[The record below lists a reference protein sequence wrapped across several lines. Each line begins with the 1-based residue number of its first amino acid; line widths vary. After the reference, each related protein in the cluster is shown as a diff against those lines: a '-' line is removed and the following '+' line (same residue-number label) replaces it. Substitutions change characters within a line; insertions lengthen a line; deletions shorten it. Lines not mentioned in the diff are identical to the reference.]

1 MSRRSRLHVPGGVY
15 YVVQRSN
22 ANQPIFT
29 DAADYAIFERLLAT
43 MLARCRAR
51 VHAFCWEVDAIH
63 LALQVTDM
71 PVGRL
76 MQRLSSQYAR
86 RVHRR
91 QGNGGHLFQQRY
103 HSLLIDPDAY
113 LLKLV
118 RFLHHIPV
126 RSGTVRDPNDYALSS
141 QRAYLGMTQIPW
153 LTTSVALRMLAQR
166 PEQARYAY
174 RRLMFE
180 TPVVD
185 EGAHFE
191 RGCDDDPRVLGDRQ
205 FMADIPRHM
214 RVYRSSYSLDQ
225 VIDTV
230 SCTLGVERSE
240 VLSRSRQRRL
250 SLARAL
256 ITWYATERGV
266 ATLAEVARRL
276 ERDPSTLFVGV
287 ERYRNLRPELFNLT
301 ALPDNGP
308 LLRPAPGSVA
318 PGVNLPAGVTGA
330 SGVVGI
336 TGTTGLA
343 NAVGS
348 GSTMGSGSTTSSAS
362 AMGPSGVTAASG
374 VSALSGA
381 SGHPSGS
388 GHPGSGVSSGN
399 SRAPGVT
406 HASSASLA
414 TGVSGSGVS
423 APPSVS
429 HTSGVS
435 HASGVAHSSGL
446 SASVVVEVPS
456 GVEEPLR
463 GVGPALLSGAW
474 VTRR

>member
-1 MSRRSRLHVPGGVY
+1 MRSADAEPLQLVKQHRARRLERVAAIPPGNRHYPNTWNGEKGMSRRSRLHVPGGVY

-113 LLKLV
+113 LLKLI
-118 RFLHHIPV
+118 RHLHLIPV
-126 RSGTVRDPNDYALSS
+126 RSLTVSDPNDYALSS
-141 QRAYLGMTQIPW
+141 QRAYLGMTQVPW

-180 TPVVD
+180 APAVD
-185 EGAHFE
+185 EGTQFE
-191 RGCDDDPRVLGDRQ
+191 RGCEYDPPVLGDRQ

-214 RVYRSSYSLDQ
+214 RVYRSSYSLNQ

-287 ERYRNLRPELFNLT
+287 ERYRTLRPELFNLT

-308 LLRPAPGSVA
+308 LLRQGPGSLP
-318 PGVNLPAGVTGA
+318 PGVTVPAGMTG
-330 SGVVGI
+330 S
-336 TGTTGLA
+336 A
-343 NAVGS
+343 NGNGS
-348 GSTMGSGSTTSSAS
+348 AAPMGSGGGIGSSN
-362 AMGPSGVTAASG
+362 GGGCPPEV
-374 VSALSGA
+374 
-381 SGHPSGS
+381 GS
-388 GHPGSGVSSGN
+388 P
-399 SRAPGVT
+399 R
-406 HASSASLA
+406 
-414 TGVSGSGVS
+414 VSGSLAGS
-423 APPSVS
+423 
-429 HTSGVS
+429 
-435 HASGVAHSSGL
+435 
-446 SASVVVEVPS
+446 
-456 GVEEPLR
+456 
-463 GVGPALLSGAW
+463 
-474 VTRR
+474 

>member
-22 ANQPIFT
+22 ARQPIFT

-113 LLKLV
+113 LLKLI
-118 RFLHHIPV
+118 RHLHLIPV
-126 RSGTVRDPNDYALSS
+126 RSQTVSDPNDYALSS
-141 QRAYLGMTQIPW
+141 QRAYLGMTQVPW

-180 TPVVD
+180 APTVD

-308 LLRPAPGSVA
+308 LVRPGPQGPVPSAVM
-318 PGVNLPAGVTGA
+318 LP
-330 SGVVGI
+330 
-336 TGTTGLA
+336 
-343 NAVGS
+343 NAV
-348 GSTMGSGSTTSSAS
+348 
-362 AMGPSGVTAASG
+362 
-374 VSALSGA
+374 
-381 SGHPSGS
+381 
-388 GHPGSGVSSGN
+388 
-399 SRAPGVT
+399 T
-406 HASSASLA
+406 H
-414 TGVSGSGVS
+414 TN
-423 APPSVS
+423 
-429 HTSGVS
+429 
-435 HASGVAHSSGL
+435 GVAHSNGVAVSSGMGASPGGGAVQAGGAV
-446 SASVVVEVPS
+446 SASVTMPP
-456 GVEEPLR
+456 GVEEPPTR

>member
-22 ANQPIFT
+22 ARQPIFT

-118 RFLHHIPV
+118 RYLHLIPV
-126 RSGTVRDPNDYALSS
+126 RSSAVRDPTDYALSS

-180 TPVVD
+180 APAPD

-191 RGCDDDPRVLGDRQ
+191 KGCDEDPRVLGDRQ

-287 ERYRNLRPELFNLT
+287 ERYRTLRPELFNLT

-308 LLRPAPGSVA
+308 LLRPAAATPATTSVPAGTDSHPLARA
-318 PGVNLPAGVTGA
+318 PAGTDSHSLARAPAGTDSHPLARVPPTVVSPTVTVPSVMPAGVVD
-330 SGVVGI
+330 SRGVE
-336 TGTTGLA
+336 
-343 NAVGS
+343 S
-348 GSTMGSGSTTSSAS
+348 ST
-362 AMGPSGVTAASG
+362 P
-374 VSALSGA
+374 L
-381 SGHPSGS
+381 HP
-388 GHPGSGVSSGN
+388 
-399 SRAPGVT
+399 A
-406 HASSASLA
+406 
-414 TGVSGSGVS
+414 
-423 APPSVS
+423 
-429 HTSGVS
+429 
-435 HASGVAHSSGL
+435 GVA
-446 SASVVVEVPS
+446 A
-456 GVEEPLR
+456 
-463 GVGPALLSGAW
+463 GPALSSAW
-474 VTRR
+474 VTRRR

>member
-1 MSRRSRLHVPGGVY
+1 
-15 YVVQRSN
+15 
-22 ANQPIFT
+22 
-29 DAADYAIFERLLAT
+29 
-43 MLARCRAR
+43 
-51 VHAFCWEVDAIH
+51 
-63 LALQVTDM
+63 
-71 PVGRL
+71 

-113 LLKLV
+113 LLKLI
-118 RFLHHIPV
+118 RFLHFIPV
-126 RSGTVRDPNDYALSS
+126 RSGAVRDPNDYALSS

-180 TPVVD
+180 APAVD

-287 ERYRNLRPELFNLT
+287 ERYRTLRPELFNLT

-308 LLRPAPGSVA
+308 LLRPAQGSA
-318 PGVNLPAGVTGA
+318 SPGVNLPAGVTGV
-330 SGVVGI
+330 SGVVG
-336 TGTTGLA
+336 GAGATGLA
-343 NAVGS
+343 
-348 GSTMGSGSTTSSAS
+348 SA
-362 AMGPSGVTAASG
+362 AASG
-374 VSALSGA
+374 SMAGPGSVMGSANTMGPPGLTAAPGVSASSGA
-381 SGHPSGS
+381 SGHPGGS
-388 GHPGSGVSSGN
+388 VSSGGA
-399 SRAPGVT
+399 RAPSVPG
-406 HASSASLA
+406 AS
-414 TGVSGSGVS
+414 
-423 APPSVS
+423 
-429 HTSGVS
+429 
-435 HASGVAHSSGL
+435 HSSGL
-446 SASVVVEVPS
+446 SGSVVVEVPR
-456 GVEEPLR
+456 GVEEPPR

-474 VTRR
+474 VTRRR

>member
-22 ANQPIFT
+22 ARQPIFT
-29 DAADYAIFERLLAT
+29 DAADYAIFEQLLAT

-103 HSLLIDPDAY
+103 HSLLIDPDAW
-113 LLKLV
+113 LLKLI
-118 RFLHHIPV
+118 RYLHLIPV
-126 RSGTVRDPNDYALSS
+126 RSGAVRDPSDYGLSS
-141 QRAYLGMTQIPW
+141 QRAYLGMTEIPW
-153 LTTSVALRMLAQR
+153 LTTSVGLRMLAQR

-180 TPVVD
+180 APAPD

-191 RGCDDDPRVLGDRQ
+191 RGCDEDPRVLGDRQ

-287 ERYRNLRPELFNLT
+287 ERYRTLRPELFNLT
-301 ALPDNGP
+301 ALPDAGP
-308 LLRPAPGSVA
+308 LLRPTT
-318 PGVNLPAGVTGA
+318 PGVPTPV
-330 SGVVGI
+330 
-336 TGTTGLA
+336 
-343 NAVGS
+343 NAVTAAVPMPGEI
-348 GSTMGSGSTTSSAS
+348 
-362 AMGPSGVTAASG
+362 PSGVD
-374 VSALSGA
+374 V
-381 SGHPSGS
+381 PSVEETP
-388 GHPGSGVSSGN
+388 H
-399 SRAPGVT
+399 
-406 HASSASLA
+406 
-414 TGVSGSGVS
+414 S
-423 APPSVS
+423 APP
-429 HTSGVS
+429 
-435 HASGVAHSSGL
+435 VATP
-446 SASVVVEVPS
+446 ASV
-456 GVEEPLR
+456 LT
-463 GVGPALLSGAW
+463 GAW
-474 VTRR
+474 VSRRR

>member
-22 ANQPIFT
+22 ARQPIFT

-63 LALQVTDM
+63 L
-71 PVGRL
+71 
-76 MQRLSSQYAR
+76 SSQYAR

-113 LLKLV
+113 LLKLI
-118 RFLHHIPV
+118 RYLHLIPV

-153 LTTSVALRMLAQR
+153 LTTSVSLRMLAQR

-180 TPVVD
+180 APAVD

-214 RVYRSSYSLDQ
+214 RVYRSNYSLDQ

-308 LLRPAPGSVA
+308 LLRPAPQGSVP
-318 PGVNLPAGVTGA
+318 PGVT
-330 SGVVGI
+330 
-336 TGTTGLA
+336 LA
-343 NAVGS
+343 NAV
-348 GSTMGSGSTTSSAS
+348 TTSNGVSS
-362 AMGPSGVTAASG
+362 SVGVHSGVG
-374 VSALSGA
+374 I
-381 SGHPSGS
+381 PSGS
-388 GHPGSGVSSGN
+388 PVPAGVM
-399 SRAPGVT
+399 
-406 HASSASLA
+406 
-414 TGVSGSGVS
+414 
-423 APPSVS
+423 PP
-429 HTSGVS
+429 
-435 HASGVAHSSGL
+435 
-446 SASVVVEVPS
+446 
-456 GVEEPLR
+456 GVEEPPR

>member
-22 ANQPIFT
+22 ARQPIFT
-29 DAADYAIFERLLAT
+29 DAADYATFERLLAT

-113 LLKLV
+113 LLKLI
-118 RFLHHIPV
+118 RYLHLIPV
-126 RSGTVRDPNDYALSS
+126 RAGIRADANDYELSS
-141 QRAYLGMTQIPW
+141 QRAYSGTAQISW
-153 LTTSVALRMLAQR
+153 LTTSVALRMLSQR
-166 PEQARYAY
+166 PEQARLAY
-174 RRLMFE
+174 RQFMLE
-180 TPVVD
+180 APAPD
-185 EGAHFE
+185 EGVHFE
-191 RGCDDDPRVLGDRQ
+191 RGSDEDPRVLGDRQ
-205 FMADIPRHM
+205 FVADIPRHM
-214 RVYRSSYSLDQ
+214 QVYRSSYSLDQ

-287 ERYRNLRPELFNLT
+287 ERYRTLRPELFNLS
-301 ALPDNGP
+301 ALPDTGP
-308 LLRPAPGSVA
+308 LVRPAPHQA
-318 PGVNLPAGVTGA
+318 TIVT
-330 SGVVGI
+330 VPM
-336 TGTTGLA
+336 TGTEE
-343 NAVGS
+343 AVRAPATPPAATAAG
-348 GSTMGSGSTTSSAS
+348 GQVLSSAYT
-362 AMGPSGVTAASG
+362 P
-374 VSALSGA
+374 
-381 SGHPSGS
+381 
-388 GHPGSGVSSGN
+388 
-399 SRAPGVT
+399 
-406 HASSASLA
+406 
-414 TGVSGSGVS
+414 
-423 APPSVS
+423 
-429 HTSGVS
+429 
-435 HASGVAHSSGL
+435 
-446 SASVVVEVPS
+446 
-456 GVEEPLR
+456 
-463 GVGPALLSGAW
+463 
-474 VTRR
+474 RR